1 MFIDTHAHL
10 DFKDFNADRREVI
23 ERALQKGVSVIINV
37 GTDLAATRSVIKI
50 ADEYS
55 ECYASVGIH
64 PHDAK
69 DYDPDCLKELR
80 ALCAHKK
87 VVALGEIGLDYYRDL
102 SPRDKQREMFID
114 LIGLHKETG
123 LPLIIHARDA
133 YDDIIEILRTQVGQ
147 AVCGVMHCFSG
158 DEDVLTRV
166 LALGLHVSFAGQ
178 ITYKKNDIMRA
189 LVAKVPDKQLLL
201 ETDCPFLAPQ
211 SIRGKR
217 NEPACIPEIASV
229 IAELR
234 GVTVE
239 DLARYTT
246 LNAQQLFRLPITQEQ
261 AVVVYKIRDSL
272 YVNVTDKCS
281 SDCVFCP
288 RFYDKTVKGY
298 NLTLE
303 RDPEVAD
310 VLREVNAYGRD
321 FKEIC
326 FCGLGEPLMRF
337 GFVMEVAKRL
347 KEKDP
352 AVKLRIDT
360 NGQGNLI
367 NKKNILPDLKG
378 YIDKICVSL
387 NAQNAETYHAIV
399 KPHFSGDV
407 YREVKEFIL
416 EAKKHI
422 PEVEATCLD
431 FPGVDVAAVKKIAE
445 EELGVAFRLRYY
457 DEVG

>member
-10 DFKDFNADRREVI
+10 DFKDFDADRHEVI

-37 GTDLAATRSVIKI
+37 GTDLSATRSVIKI
-50 ADEYS
+50 AEEYP
-55 ECYASVGIH
+55 ECYAGVGIH

-69 DYDPDCLKELR
+69 AYDPSCLRELR

-87 VVALGEIGLDYYRDL
+87 VVAIGEIGLDYYRDL

-133 YDDIIEILRTQVGQ
+133 YDDIIEILQTHVGHP
-147 AVCGVMHCFSG
+147 VCGVMHCFSG

-178 ITYKKNDIMRA
+178 ITYKKNDVMRA
-189 LVAKVPDKQLLL
+189 LVTKVPDKHLLL

-217 NEPACIPEIASV
+217 NEPACIPEIAGV

-234 GVTVE
+234 GVTVQ

-246 LNAQQLFRLPITQEQ
+246 LNAQQLFRLPIRHEQ

-272 YVNVTDKCS
+272 YINVTDKCS
-281 SDCVFCP
+281 SDCIFCP
-288 RFYDKTVKGY
+288 RFDDKTVKGY
-298 NLTLE
+298 DLTLE

-310 VLREVNAYGRD
+310 VLREVSAHKGA

-337 GFVMEVAKRL
+337 EFVLDTAKRL

-352 AVKLRIDT
+352 AIKLRIDT

-378 YIDKICVSL
+378 HIDKICVSL
-387 NAQNAETYHAIV
+387 NAHNAETYHAIV
-399 KPHFSGDV
+399 KPHFPGDV
-407 YREVKEFIL
+407 YREVKDFIL
-416 EAKKHI
+416 EAKKYI
-422 PEVEATCLD
+422 PEVEVTCLD
-431 FPGVDVAAVKKIAE
+431 FPGVDVAAVKRIAQ